1 MSEPVEFLQAKTL
14 YRTAVVKVELL
25 ESTIGKPIRVKDSFM
40 VTVYVYSAHEEY
52 AVKVSFE
59 GSDPNYVYNV
69 YTPRAWCPTEINC
82 ANVAQK
88 FVEDWMKKEDE
99 E

>member
-1 MSEPVEFLQAKTL
+1 MSEPVEFMQAKTL

-25 ESTIGKPIRVKDSFM
+25 ESTIGKPIRVKDSYM
-40 VTVYVYSAHEEY
+40 VTVYVFATRWEY
-52 AVKVSFE
+52 CVQVGFE
-59 GSDPNYVYNV
+59 GSDPNYV

-88 FVEDWMKKEDE
+88 FVEDWMKKEE
-99 E
+99 EE

>member
-1 MSEPVEFLQAKTL
+1 MSEPVEFMQAKTL

-25 ESTIGKPIRVKDSFM
+25 ESTIGKPIRVKDSYM
-40 VTVYVYSAHEEY
+40 VTVYVYSGHGEY
-52 AVKVSFE
+52 AVQVGLE
-59 GSDPNYVYNV
+59 GSDPNYV

-88 FVEDWMKKEDE
+88 FVEDWMKKEE
-99 E
+99 EE